1 MPEKKKIQSTS
12 ESGEN
17 SKKRGE
23 DVPTTKNWEKSFLF
37 CLQPEILMLS
47 TVFFL
52 KKLSSVS
59 IEVGEKQE
67 NTLALR
73 KKKTHKKNA
82 ITIKLSS
89 KLPYVSHIE
98 EVPLNV
104 AATKV
109 ELLHTN
115 MILHNNLQF
124 S

>member
-23 DVPTTKNWEKSFLF
+23 VVPTTKNWEKSFLF

-73 KKKTHKKNA
+73 KKKTHTRKMQ
-82 ITIKLSS
+82 LQ
-89 KLPYVSHIE
+89 
-98 EVPLNV
+98 LNC
-104 AATKV
+104 
-109 ELLHTN
+109 HQN
-115 MILHNNLQF
+115 FRMYRI
-124 S
+124 

>member
-23 DVPTTKNWEKSFLF
+23 DAPTTKNWEKSFLF

>member
-12 ESGEN
+12 ESGKN

-89 KLPYVSHIE
+89 KLPYVSQIE

-104 AATKV
+104 VATKV